1 MDGIPSETPAATV
14 VDEVRVVE
22 LVVEVDEGVGVG
34 VGEGRDPGK
43 GVIVTVDT
51 FQYAQKTQVLVS
63 SVTQHHLNIKLL
75 GLVLLLL

>member
-14 VDEVRVVE
+14 VEEVRVVE
-22 LVVEVDEGVGVG
+22 LVVEVDEGVG